1 MSKLATLPIERVV
14 TILTPLFAAASGW
27 LTGWIG
33 SNFPGLP
40 ALPAGDVTALEI
52 AGFTGA
58 AAAVVHW
65 LHGRQK
71 FVAFTDEAKQELDHA
86 MAQVKDALAHDPQA
100 QLQLSDM
107 EKLLEE
113 HQAAIEQ
120 GLESHVPKVVAQS
133 LGALF
138 AQLGQAP
145 AAPAAAQ
152 APPAPAAPDQLQ
164 PVPPPPAA

>member
-1 MSKLATLPIERVV
+1 MSKPVPIERVV
-14 TILTPLFAAASGW
+14 AVLTPAFAAVAAW
-27 LTGWIG
+27 LTGWVG

-40 ALPAGDVTALEI
+40 TLPAGEVTALEI
-52 AGFTGA
+52 AGFTAATA
-58 AAAVVHW
+58 AALKW

-145 AAPAAAQ
+145 APAAAQ
-152 APPAPAAPDQLQ
+152 APAPAAPDQLQ
-164 PVPPPPAA
+164 PVPPPAA